1 MTRSFSGYAVF
12 DLDGTLADS
21 LGDISR
27 ALGRVLRR
35 HGRKPVSVEETRDL
49 IGKGPRTLMERAWML
64 TGHPADEEEVRNLTR
79 EYLEE
84 YRKNPKGGTRSFPG
98 VEEGLRRLVQRGW
111 KLGLCTNKD
120 GRAARAL
127 VEELGWGRWIRAV
140 VSGEDGF
147 RKPDPRPLHLAFRKL
162 GAPRGRH
169 LFIGDSEV
177 DLQTARNAGVEG
189 VFLGHG
195 YGEFEKAGRDGMY
208 YFEEAVSLF
217 SWMARAGGR
226 FRR

>member
-1 MTRSFSGYAVF
+1 MTRVLSGYAVF

-27 ALGRVLRR
+27 ALGRVMRH
-35 HGRKPVSVEETRDL
+35 HGRRPISEDQTREL
-49 IGKGPRTLMERAWML
+49 IGKGPKTLIERAWMAS
-64 TGHPADEEEVRNLTR
+64 GRPADDEEARNLTR

-127 VEELGWGRWIRAV
+127 VEELGWGRRIR
-140 VSGEDGF
+140 
-147 RKPDPRPLHLAFRKL
+147 
-162 GAPRGRH
+162 
-169 LFIGDSEV
+169 
-177 DLQTARNAGVEG
+177 
-189 VFLGHG
+189 
-195 YGEFEKAGRDGMY
+195 
-208 YFEEAVSLF
+208 
-217 SWMARAGGR
+217 
-226 FRR
+226 RRRWCF